1 MVKVI
6 YRNEVSNDYLYNQ
19 YACQFLLLCEVST
32 LFPWPAVMEKV
43 QYERRKAQFFL
54 MLGILHFNFWLAL
67 SK

>member
-1 MVKVI
+1 M
-6 YRNEVSNDYLYNQ
+6 RYLMITYTISMHANS
-19 YACQFLLLCEVST
+19 CSCEVST